1 MQLFIP
7 LRLSYYQAGFAAI
20 HFPIRTASPMKK
32 FFVVLGT
39 LLAAVSWLTFSAG
52 REANRRTAAAKI
64 PAKKAAELLSEAWA
78 DHHTRV

>member
-1 MQLFIP
+1 
-7 LRLSYYQAGFAAI
+7 
-20 HFPIRTASPMKK
+20 MKK